1 MDEDVKIEMEIVFTH
16 QFENNIISIT
26 KTNDDESIL
35 VTTENSLYIL
45 NTIDCLYNNYN
56 PSIYPN
62 LFSSSSSVFLVD
74 GIFCYRIIIL

>member
-1 MDEDVKIEMEIVFTH
+1 MDEGAIIEMEIVYTH

-45 NTIDCLYNNYN
+45 KFIDCLYNIYHPN
-56 PSIYPN
+56 IYPN

-74 GIFCYRIIIL
+74 SIFCFYIISL

>member
-1 MDEDVKIEMEIVFTH
+1 MDEGAIIEMEIVFTH

-56 PSIYPN
+56 PSTYPN

-74 GIFCYRIIIL
+74 FLSSFDLRI